1 MYFEGCSSIWFCLTF
16 SHNKLGF
23 RGAYSGEGFS
33 LRRISG
39 YMASA
44 GFITGDL
51 DLDHSY
57 KVVSASFLHCPFAVF
72 PFLYP
77 SLEESHQVQPL
88 YMNGRGHKLN
98 FLEGEVSKYTIW
110 SSFLRK
116 FCPFSLVYLFVHS
129 LTHLYQCELTDTMK
143 VHFPCLGPGT
153 ISFMLGKI
161 FPSLGLRC

>member
-33 LRRISG
+33 LRQISG

-57 KVVSASFLHCPFAVF
+57 KVVSASFLPCPFAVF

-77 SLEESHQVQPL
+77 SLEESHQVQLL

-98 FLEGEVSKYTIW
+98 FLGSVQIHYLEFFPQEILSLLPRLFIC
-110 SSFLRK
+110 SFT
-116 FCPFSLVYLFVHS
+116 HS
-129 LTHLYQCELTDTMK
+129 L
-143 VHFPCLGPGT
+143 
-153 ISFMLGKI
+153 ISV
-161 FPSLGLRC
+161 